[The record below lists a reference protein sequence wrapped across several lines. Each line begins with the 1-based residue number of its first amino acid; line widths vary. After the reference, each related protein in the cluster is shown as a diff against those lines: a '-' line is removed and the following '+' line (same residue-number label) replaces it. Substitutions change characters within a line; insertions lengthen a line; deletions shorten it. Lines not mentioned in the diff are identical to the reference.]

1 MTWQKAARFVLFLA
15 GMLTALGAAQLF
27 YHGFIA
33 PGAAYLAMTAMF
45 LWFATRRR
53 AKAEKTAEEPERR
66 PGIIDDAALN
76 EMALLVADLAV
87 ASLRGVG
94 RTVPPSTKEI
104 EQLEG
109 RTGAMLDHMGVPSS
123 RRDELK
129 EEFERLKGRVR
140 RNEGGMALIRST
152 RL

>member
-1 MTWQKAARFVLFLA
+1 MTWRKAARFVLFLA
-15 GMLTALGAAQLF
+15 GILTALGAAHLF
-27 YHGFIA
+27 YHNYIA
-33 PGAAYLAMTAMF
+33 PGAAYLVMTALF
-45 LWFATRRR
+45 LWIATRRLS
-53 AKAEKTAEEPERR
+53 KSDKPEDEPEPR

-76 EMALLVADLAV
+76 DMALLVADLAV

-104 EQLEG
+104 EQLEV
-109 RTGAMLDHMGVPSS
+109 RTNAMLDHMGVPSS

-129 EEFERLKGRVR
+129 EEFDRLKGRVR

>member
-1 MTWQKAARFVLFLA
+1 MNWRKAARFILFLA
-15 GMLTALGAAQLF
+15 GMLTAGGAAQLF

-33 PGAAYLAMTAMF
+33 PGMAYFAMTALF
-45 LWFATRRR
+45 LWFGMRQPSETDA
-53 AKAEKTAEEPERR
+53 AEEEPERS

-104 EQLEG
+104 EQLEE
-109 RTGAMLDHMGVPSS
+109 RTNSMLDHMGVPSDH
-123 RRDELK
+123 RGELK
-129 EEFERLKGRVR
+129 EEFNRLKGRMR
-140 RNEGGMALIRST
+140 RSEGGIALIRSR